1 MLLDKNEEELEEYY
15 NSLNETIPLKF
26 KPSPKM
32 LEMHATLNQLLRNQ
46 EYRDA
51 HYLQQKVCVL
61 EKEEEKKH
69 FVARDKKIRNLLQ
82 SMRTR
87 HEQEYNTLKKKI
99 LLGLQEL
106 ELNRKREYEKLI
118 LKFSNIKKNVENQHT
133 MESYYFQKSV
143 KTAQISKSLKNP
155 YASSSYY
162 ARNQVEAEPQEGP
175 EGDMEGEMEGEME
188 EHAEMEEH
196 GEMEEHA
203 EMEEHDEMEEH
214 GEMEEGHPGQHQHQ
228 QDLQQGHLEQ
238 GIGNAQRL
246 SPEFQHGGLGQHG

>member
-15 NSLNETIPLKF
+15 NSLNQTIPLKF

-32 LEMHATLNQLLRNQ
+32 LELHATLNQLLKNQ

-51 HYLQQKVCVL
+51 HYLQQKVCAL
-61 EKEEEKKH
+61 EKQEEKKH
-69 FVARDKKIRNLLQ
+69 FVSRDKKIRNLLQ

-106 ELNRKREYEKLI
+106 ELNRKREYEKLL

-133 MESYYFQKSV
+133 MESHYFEKSM
-143 KTAQISKSLKNP
+143 KASKISKSLKNP

-162 ARNQVEAEPQEGP
+162 ARNMAEGNLDEEEMEQENHHVGDVEEDENNEQE
-175 EGDMEGEMEGEME
+175 EDHQEMEGDVEVLGE
-188 EHAEMEEH
+188 E
-196 GEMEEHA
+196 
-203 EMEEHDEMEEH
+203 DEREYEQ
-214 GEMEEGHPGQHQHQ
+214 EVN
-228 QDLQQGHLEQ
+228 HLA
-238 GIGNAQRL
+238 GA
-246 SPEFQHGGLGQHG
+246 